1 MASIQRLVDRVG
13 QDLRYALRTLRHA
26 PGFTAAAVV
35 TLALGIGATTAV
47 FTLINAVLLRPLPYA
62 EPERIVEVRQIDRDH
77 DDILLGYMFQFLR
90 DHCGTCEAMAARKW
104 SRNGLNLGLGTHA
117 EYVDSAAVSAGYFE
131 VFGVRPF
138 LGRTFTREDE
148 RAGGGKSSGSGP
160 SAASASAS
168 GSGGAS
174 AGASSG
180 SGATGAGG
188 QPGAVVILSHGLWQ
202 RVFQGDPH
210 AIGST
215 VMLGGTPLT
224 VVGVM
229 PASFRPMPSTDVFT
243 PLPVTRNDTDYIT
256 VARLKP
262 GITLAQAA
270 SDIDAL
276 TIAFKQ
282 QEPNRFASA
291 DWRFRPSS
299 LQATT
304 TEGAQRVLLMLLAA
318 VGLLLLIACA
328 NTAGLL
334 IIRAAAR
341 RREIA
346 TRVAL
351 GASRSRIIGQ
361 LLTESLLLALVGGA
375 LGMLAT
381 NWTVTALVALLPA
394 GVTLGQDFTLDRG
407 VLIVALLLS
416 AATGVLFGLLPA
428 IDATRVDVRE
438 ALQSAGGRGS
448 SGGRSVTRL
457 RHILIVG
464 QVALSVLLLV
474 GAGLLMRTVFNLL
487 RVPTGIDIEQLMT
500 AQMSLQRAAAQ
511 ADTFD
516 YARFYEQT
524 LERIRALPEVEA
536 AAVVND
542 LPLTRGL
549 RFGFRFLDNPGRN
562 EPFNPDIRYVTPDY
576 FRVFRV
582 PIVAGRGLT
591 DADTRASAPVAL
603 VNQALVRR
611 YFNVPAAGAG
621 AAAGATAGAAA
632 AAGAGASAASAPGA
646 DAAVGDSAALGRH
659 VASGSRPQPAF
670 GGDIAR
676 AIVGVV
682 GDVRS
687 QPSEPVRPTIYLP
700 VTQVPQ
706 ALFGIAHRYFPVNW
720 VVRTRSANQANLT
733 AALRDAVHAIDPQQP
748 FSGFRTMTEVRT
760 TAVEEPRSQMLL
772 LSAFATI
779 ALGLAAA
786 GIYGLIAYTVVQRT
800 RELGIRLA
808 LGATPGR
815 ILSRIMLHGVLLAAI
830 GVLAGIAAAVVA
842 TRWLQ
847 PFVFGIS
854 PIDPLT
860 FAITALFLILIAALA
875 SAIPAIRAARI
886 NPMMMVRSE

>member
-1 MASIQRLVDRVG
+1 MGWVQRSVDAFG
-13 QDLRYALRTLRHA
+13 QNLRYALRTLRNA

-35 TLALGIGATTAV
+35 TLALGIGSTTAV

-62 EPERIVEVRQIDRDH
+62 EPERIVEIRQVDPQH
-77 DDILLGYMFQFLR
+77 DEILLGYMFQFLR

-131 VFGVRPF
+131 VFGVRPY
-138 LGRTFTREDE
+138 LGRTFTKEDE
-148 RAGGGKSSGSGP
+148 RGGG
-160 SAASASAS
+160 
-168 GSGGAS
+168 GGAD
-174 AGASSG
+174 
-180 SGATGAGG
+180 ATGAGG
-188 QPGAVVILSHGLWQ
+188 RPAAVVILGHSVWQ
-202 RVFQGDPH
+202 RVFQGNPQ

-215 VMLGGTPLT
+215 VMLGGAPLT
-224 VVGVM
+224 VVGVL
-229 PASFRPMPSTDVFT
+229 PESFRPLSSMPPADIFT
-243 PLPVTRNDTDYIT
+243 PLPVTRTDTDFLT

-262 GITLAQAA
+262 GLTLAQAK
-270 SDIDAL
+270 SDMDAL
-276 TIAFKQ
+276 TIGFTQ
-282 QEPNRFASA
+282 QEGPRSNITKE
-291 DWRFRPSS
+291 WRFKAAP
-299 LQATT
+299 LQERT
-304 TEGAQRVLLMLLAA
+304 TESAQPVLLLLLAA

-361 LLTESLLLALVGGA
+361 LLTESVVLALVGGV

-394 GVTLGQDFTLDRG
+394 DVTLGQDFALDRG
-407 VLIVALLLS
+407 VLIIAVLLS

-428 IDATRVDVRE
+428 LDATRVDVLE
-438 ALQSAGGRGS
+438 ALQASGGRGS
-448 SGGRSVTRL
+448 SGGRSVARV
-457 RHILIVG
+457 RHALIIG
-464 QVALSVLLLV
+464 QVALSVLLIV

-487 RVPTGIDIEQLMT
+487 NVPTGIDIEHVMT

-516 YARFYEQT
+516 YARFYDET
-524 LERIRALPEVEA
+524 LARIRALPEVDA

-549 RFGFRFLDNPGRN
+549 RFGFRFLDNPTRPLN
-562 EPFNPDIRYVTPDY
+562 DPFNPDIRYVTPDY

-582 PIVAGRGLT
+582 PIVAGRGLNEG
-591 DADTRASAPVAL
+591 DTRASAPVVL
-603 VNQALVRR
+603 INQALARR
-611 YFNVPAAGAG
+611 YF
-621 AAAGATAGAAA
+621 AAAPDASGGSAGAAA
-632 AAGAGASAASAPGA
+632 AAG
-646 DAAVGDSAALGRH
+646 DAAMVALGRH
-659 VASGSRPQPAF
+659 LAAGGRPQAAF

-720 VVRTRSANQANLT
+720 VVRTRNANQANLT
-733 AALRDAVHAIDPQQP
+733 ATLRDAVHAVDPQQP
-748 FSGFRTMTEVRT
+748 FAGFQTMTQVRT

-772 LSAFATI
+772 LSAFAII

-830 GVLAGIAAAVVA
+830 GVVVGIAAAMAA
-842 TRWLQ
+842 TRWLR

-854 PIDPLT
+854 PLDPVT
-860 FAITALFLILIAALA
+860 FVVTALFLIAIAALA

-886 NPMMMVRSE
+886 NPMLMVRSE